1 MGINLEKLS
10 AKEKLELLK
19 LLQDEKKTILEKSAH
34 AAEEILSA
42 AWEKFNQEE
51 NKISPLIESI
61 NERGKSFSK
70 SEIIEGV
77 EVTISIAFKQ
87 AKKKE

>member
-19 LLQDEKKTILEKSAH
+19 LLQDEKKTILEKSAQ

-51 NKISPLIESI
+51 NKIAPLIESI